1 MTIVFDP
8 KQKRSTHVESGLS
21 VQWVHD
27 EPPLEFR
34 KHFKLIID
42 DKEIPF
48 ESSYDYGE
56 GKIDDKY
63 PNASILEKGCMIS
76 ELKEIN
82 YNSFNIK
89 CDFDKEIFI
98 ETWGNL
104 VSQGMG
110 VSRVSTYYT
119 EINGAGPAS
128 KKTWSCEG

>member
-21 VQWVHD
+21 VQWVRD
-27 EPPLEFR
+27 EPPMECR

-42 DKEIPF
+42 DREVPF
-48 ESSYDYGE
+48 EASYDYGE
-56 GKIDDKY
+56 SKIEKKY
-63 PNASILEKGCMIS
+63 PNASILEKGRLIS
-76 ELKEIN
+76 ELREIN
-82 YNSFNIK
+82 YSSININ
-89 CDFDKEIFI
+89 CDFDKMIFL
-98 ETWGNL
+98 ETWRDL

-119 EINGAGPAS
+119 EINDAVPAS